1 MTQSTPSLRHLA
13 IIMDGN
19 GRWAE
24 KKHKGRLFGHL
35 KGTKVAKQIIEEC
48 SRLKIEN
55 LTLYAFSTENWR
67 RPTSEVNFLMKLLT
81 KYLKKERERLVS
93 NNIRFSCVG
102 QLDRLPASALTEI
115 TKTIEATQHNT
126 GMNLFFALSYGGRQE
141 IVTATKMFAR
151 DVQEGKRKPEEMT
164 EELLNSYMSTYPT
177 PDPDMIIRTSGE
189 MRLSNFL
196 TWQSV
201 YTEIYFSPILWPEFT
216 IAELHKAIQSFS
228 LRERRFGKTTQQL
241 INDRP

>member
-35 KGTKVAKQIIEEC
+35 KGTRIAKQIIEEC
-48 SRLKIEN
+48 SRLNIEN

-81 KYLKKERERLVS
+81 KYLKKERSQLMD
-93 NNIRFSCVG
+93 NNIRFSCIG
-102 QLDRLPASALTEI
+102 QLDRLPESTVVEI
-115 TKTIEATQHNT
+115 KKTIEATKNNT
-126 GMNLFFALSYGGRQE
+126 GLNLFFALSYGGRQD
-141 IVTATKMFAR
+141 IVSAAKMLAK
-151 DVQEGKRKPEEMT
+151 DVQSGARKLDDIDED
-164 EELLNSYMSTYPT
+164 LFNSYMSTFPT

-201 YTEIYFSPILWPEFT
+201 YTEVYFSPVLWPEFT
-216 IAELHKAIQSFS
+216 IAELHKALQSFE
-228 LRERRFGKTTQQL
+228 LRERRYGKISQQL
-241 INDRP
+241 FNDRL